1 MQSTSLPSQSQVES
15 FSAPDFNL
23 NRTVEEILAQ
33 DFGAVPA
40 DEKDLL
46 GTIPYFDQTF
56 DITLDVYEGLISVK
70 DHTPSIPR
78 DRIPLRTAHD
88 IRQFSRN
95 SRMRCFKWLKTL
107 RQEFLFNRVFGRD
120 AAEREAFRQISSP

>member
-78 DRIPLRTAHD
+78 DRIHRA
-88 IRQFSRN
+88 
-95 SRMRCFKWLKTL
+95 
-107 RQEFLFNRVFGRD
+107 LF
-120 AAEREAFRQISSP
+120 